1 MTQMTYNKNQKEK
14 PSLKIRE
21 PYQKIIHNLSRNID
35 IASEQYT
42 RTGDTGYLWQY
53 ERLKKELCELKEE
66 IKAKEAKAFG
76 DLPNTFTNRN

>member
-1 MTQMTYNKNQKEK
+1 M
-14 PSLKIRE
+14 
-21 PYQKIIHNLSRNID
+21 SRNID

-42 RTGDTGYLWQY
+42 KTGDTGYLWQY

-76 DLPNTFTNRN
+76 DLPSTFTNRN

>member
-1 MTQMTYNKNQKEK
+1 MTETPN
-14 PSLKIRE
+14 LKIRE

-42 RTGDTGYLWQY
+42 RTGDPGYMWQY

-76 DLPNTFTNRN
+76 DLPSSFTNRN

>member
-1 MTQMTYNKNQKEK
+1 MTNHNKTTETPN
-14 PSLKIRE
+14 LKIRE
-21 PYQKIIHNLSRNID
+21 PYQKIIQNLSRNID

-66 IKAKEAKAFG
+66 VKAKEAKAFG
-76 DLPNTFTNRN
+76 DLPSSFTNRN